1 MGFALPRRTRDVVSV
16 DDGTRDEAVAAL
28 KARLHSLNDH
38 CLAGLG
44 AGLDGMAA
52 GDLTRQAVPVTE
64 PIALEV
70 GDADLAELIA
80 LFNTMLARAQGA
92 LASYEALRAQLRD
105 ALGDQSCLDDLSDRL
120 SSLSDHCLTGLGEG
134 LSAMARGDLTVSAM
148 PVTTPLVAAPG
159 EDLGQLGETFN
170 VMLGLAQAGLHGY
183 NESRESIAAMVGE
196 ISDTAGHLAAATRDM
211 SATTEQTGAAVEEIA
226 SASASM
232 ATGSERQV
240 ALISSV
246 GDIAGEAVGLAGR
259 ARGVAEEGVEFT
271 TEIAAIADQTNLLAL
286 NAAIE
291 AARAGEQGRGFAV
304 VADEV
309 RKLAE
314 SSAQTVAK
322 TREAFE
328 GLSVSIED
336 VSGCIDRVATAT
348 QEVSSVATDASAAT
362 QQVSASA
369 EQTSASTEEVAATTR
384 ELAERAAGLESMV
397 ARFTV

>member
-1 MGFALPRRTRDVVSV
+1 MGLSMSRLSSQPAVAEAAVPDP
-16 DDGTRDEAVAAL
+16 AVAAL
-28 KARLHSLNDH
+28 KDRLRSLDEH
-38 CLAGLG
+38 CLAGLED
-44 AGLDGMAA
+44 GLAA
-52 GDLTRQAVPVTE
+52 MVGGDLTQGLAGVTQ
-64 PIALEV
+64 PIAV
-70 GDADLAELIA
+70 SSDDPDIAELVG
-80 LFNTMLARAQGA
+80 LFNSMLQRAQGA
-92 LASYEALRAQLRD
+92 LASYEVLRAQLRD
-105 ALGDQSCLDDLSDRL
+105 ALGDESCLEDLSDRL
-120 SSLSDHCLTGLGEG
+120 TSLTDNCLTGLGDG

-148 PVTTPLVAAPG
+148 PVTTPLVASPG
-159 EDLGQLGETFN
+159 AELGQLGETFN

-183 NESRESIAAMVGE
+183 NESRHAIATMVGE
-196 ISDTAGHLAAATRDM
+196 ISDTAAHLAAATRDM
-211 SATTEQTGAAVEEIA
+211 AATTEQTGAAVEQIA

-240 ALISSV
+240 SLIASV

-259 ARGVAEEGVEFT
+259 ARGVAEEGVAFT

-348 QEVSSVATDASAAT
+348 QEVSAVATDASAAT

-384 ELAERAAGLESMV
+384 ELADRASGLESMV
-397 ARFTV
+397 ARFVV